1 MVCCNNKCNA
11 TEVVIPIQM
20 LFVNQCRTFVIA
32 PLSAVP
38 LDTSIIQPMNRNY
51 ENLILQR
58 GWGLF
63 PVLKVDFHVNLDDV
77 DLNKE
82 SLMETIP
89 RVMGRHGLGV
99 WLLVSI

>member
-1 MVCCNNKCNA
+1 
-11 TEVVIPIQM
+11 M
-20 LFVNQCRTFVIA
+20 LRFCWIDSLTGFRTFVIA

-38 LDTSIIQPMNRNY
+38 LDEGIIDPSQPNY
-51 ENLILQR
+51 GLKRE
-58 GWGLF
+58 WGLF
-63 PVLKVDFHVNLDDV
+63 PVRKVDFHINLDDV

-82 SLMETIP
+82 SVMDTVT

>member
-1 MVCCNNKCNA
+1 MGSL
-11 TEVVIPIQM
+11 TGY
-20 LFVNQCRTFVIA
+20 RTFVIA

-38 LDTSIIQPMNRNY
+38 LDEAIIDPSQPNY
-51 ENLILQR
+51 GLKRE
-58 GWGLF
+58 WGLF
-63 PVLKVDFHVNLDDV
+63 PVRKVDFHINLDDV

-82 SLMETIP
+82 SVMDTVT